1 MGGLTRVTVSDRCK
15 ALCVIESERKV
26 LFDKAEQISRQQRQ
40 AIDQI
45 AHLSQQH
52 KHIIN
57 KLAALEMA
65 AANI

>member
-15 ALCVIESERKV
+15 ALCVMEAERKA
-26 LFDKAEQISRQQRQ
+26 LFDEAAQISRQQRQ

-52 KHIIN
+52 KHIIT
-57 KLAALEMA
+57 KLAALETA
-65 AANI
+65 AASL